1 MVRNLTSPRSGRAV
15 ANQFVIS
22 TEKGNYYFQS
32 YRSIV
37 AKVDNKG
44 HVTLSQWWDY
54 SNTTRKYLYEFLS
67 EYCGF
72 YALSAAEVRKL
83 IKDKTFTYKAE
94 IKM

>member
-22 TEKGNYYFQS
+22 TSKGVFFQS
-32 YRSIV
+32 YRSII
-37 AKVDNKG
+37 AKVDNNGK
-44 HVTLSQWWDY
+44 VTLSQWWDY

-67 EYCGF
+67 EYGGF